1 MFLSFVKFS
10 IQIDLNTS
18 LIIKYFK
25 ILSLLLLLS
34 SCDFKPNDKVV
45 PEWEMDILGPLIK
58 GDLTIQDIAELDSLH
73 GKHDFSLADFG
84 LPNMA
89 GVPVPNNTPS
99 GTNTPVNAGP
109 FSTFN
114 ITDAFGSGLIESG
127 EIYFKITNGWQIN
140 LQSGIFIFKSGTNDL
155 INQPISTIPAYSG
168 IGAKPSYTSPVNTF
182 TNINTNDTLTLQV
195 LNFTTTGGMI
205 TDVNRKLTVDVYL
218 NNIVIGSIT
227 LSSTESFS
235 IIDTSDFS
243 ISGNRIKSESV
254 SGTPNTFIANP
265 LPVDFRFQIYFMDET
280 KTVKLDSI
288 FDTPTII
295 AANSPEIKLVTTLN
309 QTKLN
314 NLKNSDFAR
323 TFLKLN
329 TPPSGSVTIS
339 NSLVL
344 KVQVVGDLK
353 LKLSEQ

>member
-1 MFLSFVKFS
+1 M
-10 IQIDLNTS
+10 
-18 LIIKYFK
+18 KYFK
-25 ILSLLLLLS
+25 ILSLLFIIS

-45 PEWEMDILGPLIK
+45 PEWEMEILGPLIK
-58 GDLTIQDIAELDSLH
+58 GDLTIQDIAELDSLQASQ
-73 GKHDFSLADFG
+73 DLSLADFG
-84 LPNMA
+84 LLNMA

-114 ITDAFGSGLIESG
+114 ITDAFGSGMIESG
-127 EIYFKITNGWQIN
+127 EIYFKITNGWEIN
-140 LQSGIFIFKSGTNDL
+140 LQTGTFIFKSGATT
-155 INQPISTIPAYSG
+155 IFSQPISTIAAYSG
-168 IGAKPSYTSPVNTF
+168 VGAKPSYTSPVGAFN
-182 TNINTNDTLTLQV
+182 NINTNDTLTLEVQ
-195 LNFTTTGGMI
+195 NFTTTGGMI
-205 TDVNRKLTVDVYL
+205 TDVNRKLTVEVFL
-218 NNIVIGSIT
+218 RNIVIGSIT

-243 ISGNRIKSESV
+243 ISGNSIESESV
-254 SGTPNTFIANP
+254 SGTLNTFIVNP

-280 KTVKLDSI
+280 KTVKLDSL
-288 FDTPTII
+288 FDTATII
-295 AANSPEIKLVTTLN
+295 AANSPETKLVTSLN

-353 LKLSEQ
+353 LKLSDQ